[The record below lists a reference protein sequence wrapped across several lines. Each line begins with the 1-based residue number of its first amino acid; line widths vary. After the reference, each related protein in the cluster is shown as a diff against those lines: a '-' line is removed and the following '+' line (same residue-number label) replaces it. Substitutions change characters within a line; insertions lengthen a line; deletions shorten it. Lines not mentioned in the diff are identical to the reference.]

1 VGACPGTGRQNIKLC
16 FDVCREKAQRDF
28 NIILESWMEPC
39 ETIEMSMKQEDE
51 WAREGVRF
59 LKKIIG

>member
-1 VGACPGTGRQNIKLC
+1 
-16 FDVCREKAQRDF
+16 
-28 NIILESWMEPC
+28 MEPC